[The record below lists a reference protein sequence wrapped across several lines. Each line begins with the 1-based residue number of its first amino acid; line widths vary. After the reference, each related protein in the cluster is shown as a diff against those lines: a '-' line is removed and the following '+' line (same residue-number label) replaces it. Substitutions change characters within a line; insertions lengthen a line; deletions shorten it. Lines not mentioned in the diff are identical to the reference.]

1 MRTLKEA
8 LISKDKRNWAS
19 ARKVYTSYKK
29 DKLKTGDLVQLKDGD
44 YMVFMKEKDVDFGK
58 LGYIKSGYYN
68 GDQFIGDN
76 TLSFKSSS
84 FIHLQAKDLDDN
96 LQSIDFPNT
105 LSVTRVVPGV
115 IDPKKCKDSEF
126 IHNFL
131 VDTDFEQYFLTN

>member
-1 MRTLKEA
+1 M
-8 LISKDKRNWAS
+8 
-19 ARKVYTSYKK
+19 
-29 DKLKTGDLVQLKDGD
+29 QLKNGD
-44 YMVFMKEKDVDFGK
+44 YMVFMKEKDIDFGK

-76 TLSFKSSS
+76 TLSFKSFS
-84 FIHLQAKDLDDN
+84 FMHLQAKDLDDN
-96 LQSIDFPNT
+96 LQSINFPNI
-105 LSVTRVVPGV
+105 LSVARVVPGV